1 MSDAAELVKVIKRT
15 AMEAVEKGKPVNIL
29 FGKVVS
35 ADPLRINVEQRMEL
49 GRSQLILGRNVTDY
63 EDGGDRGG
71 QERRKDGSYSTG
83 IEGKKEKVTVLNG
96 FGRGIE
102 FDSDRQ
108 QCRPENSLRGS
119 NRMITKE

>member
-63 EDGGDRGG
+63 ET
-71 QERRKDGSYSTG
+71 E
-83 IEGKKEKVTVLNG
+83 VTVFTG
-96 FGRGIE
+96 
-102 FDSDRQ
+102 
-108 QCRPENSLRGS
+108 LRGKG
-119 NRMITKE
+119 RLRCITGWQPGMR

>member
-49 GRSQLILGRNVTDY
+49 GRSQLILGRTVTDY
-63 EDGGDRGG
+63 ETEVTVEARTEEAMDHIHR
-71 QERRKDGSYSTG
+71 
-83 IEGKKEKVTVLNG
+83 IEGKRKVTVHNG
-96 FGRGIE
+96 LAAGDEVILI
-102 FDSDRQ
+102 RQ
-108 QCRPENSLRGS
+108 QCGQKYLVVDR
-119 NRMITKE
+119 TA

>member
-49 GRSQLILGRNVTDY
+49 GRSQLIR
-63 EDGGDRGG
+63 
-71 QERRKDGSYSTG
+71 
-83 IEGKKEKVTVLNG
+83 
-96 FGRGIE
+96 
-102 FDSDRQ
+102 
-108 QCRPENSLRGS
+108 
-119 NRMITKE
+119 